1 MRSQHKLEK
10 LRLDKFIAE
19 RQKEHQMEF
28 TIKVFVT
35 DTVIR
40 WAIDYHLHR
49 DLKPTKK
56 IIKEFLKT
64 QIGLFGTDE
73 DSLIGRNLF

>member
-1 MRSQHKLEK
+1 
-10 LRLDKFIAE
+10 
-19 RQKEHQMEF
+19 MEF

-73 DSLIGRNLF
+73 DSLIGQTYFEETPHPDLGKYLKKFNLTEEA